1 MDVVR
6 NKTQLSAD
14 VPWVPILGVIATVS
28 VFALAQGLSYP
39 LFTFLMQKQGM
50 PPALIGLSAAMTP
63 LGLIVS
69 APFVPLLVQKVGA
82 RRIVVSCALAA
93 GALFLLVGLLQNAF
107 AWFALRF
114 LIGIVIDP
122 LYVLSEVWMLSLAPP
137 SRRGRLMGVYT
148 AIIGAG
154 FAAGPFSLMIVG
166 TAGWPPFAI
175 GITAFLTCAVCLAII
190 APRLPSMID
199 GSGHTPL
206 SGFVRH
212 APALLLAVVVS
223 AAFEQSALALLPV
236 YGASYE
242 ITERVMA
249 ALLATMIAGNIALQ
263 IPLGLLA
270 ERFTAR
276 AVMIACAVLS
286 LAGAALL
293 PVLIETPAIWPML
306 FVLGAVSY
314 GIYTM
319 ALIELG
325 NRFTGSMLVTGN
337 AAFGLMWGLG
347 GIAGPPGAGSIMQF
361 IGVQGLPVL
370 LGALCVVLIGFAC
383 FRAWQRGN
391 EG

>member
-1 MDVVR
+1 MNIVR
-6 NKTQLSAD
+6 SEAELSAD

-28 VFALAQGLSYP
+28 VFAIAQGLSYP

-63 LGLIVS
+63 LGLIAS
-69 APFVPLLVQKVGA
+69 APFVPWLVQKVGA
-82 RRIVVSCALAA
+82 TRIVVSCALAA
-93 GALFLLVGLLQNAF
+93 GALFLLIGYLQNGF
-107 AWFALRF
+107 AWFVLRF
-114 LIGIVIDP
+114 LVGVVIDP

-137 SRRGRLMGVYT
+137 SRRGRLMGIYT

-154 FAAGPFSLMIVG
+154 FAAGPFSLMLVG
-166 TAGWPPFAI
+166 TTGWAPFAI
-175 GITAFLTCAVCLAII
+175 GITAFLTCAACLSIV
-190 APRLPSMID
+190 APRLPSMFD
-199 GSGHTPL
+199 DNGHTPL

-223 AAFEQSALALLPV
+223 SAFEQSAFALLPV

-242 ITERVMA
+242 IPERILA
-249 ALLATMIAGNIALQ
+249 ALLATMVAGNVALQ

-276 AVMIACAVLS
+276 AVMIACAVAS
-286 LAGAALL
+286 LVGAALL

-325 NRFTGSMLVTGN
+325 NRFSGAMLVTGN
-337 AAFGLMWGLG
+337 AAFGLMWGVG
-347 GIAGPPGAGSIMQF
+347 GIAGPPGAGSVMQF
-361 IGVQGLPVL
+361 VGIQGLPVL
-370 LGALCVVLIGFAC
+370 LGALCVVLIGFAGL
-383 FRAWQRGN
+383 RAWQRRN
-391 EG
+391 EA